1 MRTKLLYLNLEGVF
15 TFAAFWSDFNEV
27 PIRVNVAKVLWSMLI
42 KVFLAALLDTCLHSE
57 VILARKQADIL
68 MADVSTSAL
77 GRFEQLH
84 GAYWISI
91 CLKELLGRVPFL
103 GLGRV

>member
-1 MRTKLLYLNLEGVF
+1 M
-15 TFAAFWSDFNEV
+15 
-27 PIRVNVAKVLWSMLI
+27 RVNVAEVLGSMLI
-42 KVFLAALLDTCLHSE
+42 KVFLAALLDTCLHGE

-84 GAYWISI
+84 GGAYWISV
-91 CLKELLGRVPFL
+91 CWKELLGRVPFL
-103 GLGRV
+103 GGLGRV